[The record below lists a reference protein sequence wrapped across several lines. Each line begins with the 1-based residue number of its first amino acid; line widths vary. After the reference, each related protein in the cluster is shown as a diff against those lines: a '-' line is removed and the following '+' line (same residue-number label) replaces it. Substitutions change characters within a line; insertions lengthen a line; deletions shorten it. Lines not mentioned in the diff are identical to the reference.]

1 MQNNNLQNNDVLK
14 ELEDILNTAKQE
26 IKITNEENKVDSSSF
41 FVNDE
46 INIKPNDIYEQE
58 TNVDLEL
65 DNHQTEIFNPVEYN
79 PEEIIQEN
87 KLKTGKK
94 RSFFSP
100 VIFLAKYVL
109 TSSLLFMVL
118 LVTTNYSAYINIAK
132 SYIFAW
138 ELEAT
143 SQKLITSVEAS
154 NIKEK
159 YSEEAKSN
167 EEDNEEKWEILSIKK
182 MKREQD
188 KKSVDLD
195 IEITPYENRIIIP
208 KIWQNIPLIDI
219 KNRSIDGQ
227 DELND
232 IFMKE
237 LEKGIIRYPGSAKP
251 GENGSSFI
259 FGHSS
264 NFPWI
269 KWDYNDVFSLLDKV
283 VYNDEVIVYYWQE
296 KYTYKIK
303 EKKVITPWDV
313 SVLERNKDKSEI
325 TLMTCW
331 PIWTTLNRLIV
342 TWELIEIN

>member
-132 SYIFAW
+132 SYIFA
-138 ELEAT
+138 
-143 SQKLITSVEAS
+143 
-154 NIKEK
+154 
-159 YSEEAKSN
+159 
-167 EEDNEEKWEILSIKK
+167 
-182 MKREQD
+182 
-188 KKSVDLD
+188 
-195 IEITPYENRIIIP
+195 
-208 KIWQNIPLIDI
+208 
-219 KNRSIDGQ
+219 
-227 DELND
+227 
-232 IFMKE
+232 
-237 LEKGIIRYPGSAKP
+237 
-251 GENGSSFI
+251 
-259 FGHSS
+259 
-264 NFPWI
+264 
-269 KWDYNDVFSLLDKV
+269 
-283 VYNDEVIVYYWQE
+283 
-296 KYTYKIK
+296 
-303 EKKVITPWDV
+303 
-313 SVLERNKDKSEI
+313 
-325 TLMTCW
+325 
-331 PIWTTLNRLIV
+331 
-342 TWELIEIN
+342 